1 VARFF
6 AIVLVLGILGGAA
19 AFYSQRMGYTPW
31 RAAKP
36 IQPPREVGWLDNLY
50 SRNPRD
56 EEAAKKDLLELG
68 ANALPD
74 IRAALADPASD
85 VERRKAALKACG
97 VLEHIAAPVIP
108 EVTQSLTDPEIT
120 EEAAM
125 ALSFMGSAAFAPLR
139 EGFAHDDPI
148 VRRESLRSIGKLK
161 SRAPLTGKAV
171 VPLLVSGM
179 VDDVPSVRVVAATY
193 LGIIHEQP
201 DQTVPP
207 LIAALEDP
215 DLEVRRAAATALG
228 SFGDAAE
235 SAIPALRKAAGDS
248 DPDLAREAG
257 RSLIKLQS
265 REVTR

>member
-1 VARFF
+1 VTKLLTFMV
-6 AIVLVLGILGGAA
+6 VLAGLTAGAA
-19 AFYSQRMGYTPW
+19 WYSQQMGFAPW
-31 RAAKP
+31 QAARP
-36 IQPPREVGWLDNLY
+36 IQPPRQDRWLDNLY

-56 EEAAKKDLLELG
+56 EGAAKNEVRSLG
-68 ANALPD
+68 EQALPAIRVALTDPSSD
-74 IRAALADPASD
+74 I
-85 VERRKAALKACG
+85 ERRKAALKACG
-97 VLEHIAAPVIP
+97 ILEHVAAPVIP
-108 EVTQSLTDPEIT
+108 EVTVSLTSPEMT

-125 ALSFMGSAAFAPLR
+125 ALSFMGSAAFGPLR
-139 EGFAHDDPI
+139 EGFTNDNPV

-201 DQTVPP
+201 AASVPP

-215 DLEVRRAAATALG
+215 DAEVRRAAATALG
-228 SFGDAAE
+228 SFEGHEAE
-235 SAIPALRKAAGDS
+235 AAIPALRKAAGDS

-265 REVTR
+265 PSR

>member
-1 VARFF
+1 VAKFVAFMLALAVF
-6 AIVLVLGILGGAA
+6 AGAA
-19 AFYSQRMGYTPW
+19 AFYSQRMGFTPF
-31 RAAKP
+31 RAATP
-36 IQPPREVGWLDNLY
+36 IQPPRQDGWLDNLY
-50 SRNPRD
+50 SKNPRD
-56 EEAAKKDLLELG
+56 EEAAKKEVRELG
-68 ANALPD
+68 ANALPA
-74 IRAALADPASD
+74 IRAVLADPAAD
-85 VERRKAALKACG
+85 VHRRKAALKACG
-97 VLEHIAAPVIP
+97 VLEHTAAPVIP
-108 EVTQSLTDPEIT
+108 EVTGSLTDPEVT

-125 ALSFMGSAAFAPLR
+125 ALSFMGSAAFGPLR
-139 EGFAHDDPI
+139 EGFGNDDPV

-171 VPLLVSGM
+171 VPLLVAGM

-201 DQTVPP
+201 EESVPP

-215 DLEVRRAAATALG
+215 DMEVRRAAATALG
-228 SFGDAAE
+228 SFGEAAE

-265 REVTR
+265 REDAR

>member
-1 VARFF
+1 VAKFLAF
-6 AIVLVLGILGGAA
+6 MLVLAALAGGAA
-19 AFYSQRMGYTPW
+19 WYSQQIGVGPW
-31 RAAKP
+31 RAATP
-36 IQPPREVGWLDNLY
+36 IQPPRQDGWLDNLY
-50 SRNPRD
+50 SKNPRD
-56 EEAAKKDLLELG
+56 EEAAKKEVQALG
-68 ANALPD
+68 EKALPA
-74 IRAALADPASD
+74 IRAALADPSSD
-85 VERRKAALKACG
+85 VDRRKAALKACG
-97 VLEHIAAPVIP
+97 VLEHAAAPVIP
-108 EVTQSLTDPEIT
+108 EVTESLTSPELT

-139 EGFAHDDPI
+139 EGFKNDDPV

-179 VDDVPSVRVVAATY
+179 VDEVPSVRVVAATY
-193 LGIIHEQP
+193 LGILHEQP
-201 DQTVPP
+201 AESVPP
-207 LIAALEDP
+207 LIAALDDP

-228 SFGDAAE
+228 SFEGNEAE

-265 REVTR
+265 SGR

>member
-1 VARFF
+1 VARFLAF
-6 AIVLVLGILGGAA
+6 ILVLGICAGAA
-19 AFYSQRMGYTPW
+19 AFYSQRMGYTPF
-31 RAAKP
+31 RAATP
-36 IQPPREVGWLDNLY
+36 IQPPRQDGWLDNLY

-56 EEAAKKDLLELG
+56 EEAAKKEVRELG
-68 ANALPD
+68 ANALPA
-74 IRAALADPASD
+74 IRAALDDPASD
-85 VERRKAALKACG
+85 VNRRKAALKACG
-97 VLEHIAAPVIP
+97 VLEHTAAPVIP
-108 EVTQSLTDPEIT
+108 EVTENLTDPEVT

-125 ALSFMGSAAFAPLR
+125 ALSFMGSAAFGPLR
-139 EGFAHDDPI
+139 QGFTNDDPV

-171 VPLLVSGM
+171 VPLLVAGL

-201 DQTVPP
+201 EESVPP

-215 DLEVRRAAATALG
+215 DMEVRRAAATALG
-228 SFGDAAE
+228 SFGEAAE

-265 REVTR
+265 REDAR